1 MAGKIDKLNELQN
14 VMESEANM
22 LKKGIEVL
30 EYWNPFDD
38 SKREEAREEI
48 LRIEK
53 QISNTYKRYI
63 LLWCTIIIATVII
76 CIKFV

>member
-22 LKKGIEVL
+22 LKKGIKVL

-38 SKREEAREEI
+38 SKREEAREKI
-48 LRIEK
+48 LEYEK
-53 QISNTYKRYI
+53 KILNTYKKYI